1 MRKTI
6 NHIINFFWTLLAFYP
21 VLDYWY
27 HTGINNWFIVSIF
40 ISTLIGFAP
49 GKFYRQLH
57 FSKRRSFYEN
67 LGVKIIRK
75 FVQNGDLVK
84 KVQTE
89 KESTIIKD
97 VASAKKY
104 LLTLEMYSR
113 FHWVCFFFFLFSSFH
128 AIFTGQALSSFVML
142 LANILYNITAIL
154 LQQYNKMR
162 IQRILTIV
170 HDV

>member
-27 HTGINNWFIVSIF
+27 HTGINNWFIVSIV

-89 KESTIIKD
+89 KDSTIIKD
-97 VASAKKY
+97 VASAKRY

-113 FHWVCFFFFLFSSFH
+113 FHWVCFCFFSLSSFH
-128 AIFTGQALSSFVML
+128 AIFTGRILTSLVIL
-142 LANILYNITAIL
+142 LANLLYNFSAIL

-162 IQRILTIV
+162 IDKILRYPHI
-170 HDV
+170 